1 MKDFCPD
8 DGYFN
13 EVLSKAKEALRKSRQ
28 RHNEQA
34 QENNKKSS
42 IKQ

>member
-8 DGYFN
+8 ERYFD
-13 EVLSKAKEALRKSRQ
+13 EVFTRAKEALRKSRQ

-34 QENNKKSS
+34 REKNKNPSS
-42 IKQ
+42 RQ